1 MSVDP
6 STAKPNTG
14 SLEEQRDFLL
24 DSLRDL
30 ERDRDA
36 GEISESDYLE
46 LKDDYTNRAAVVL
59 RAMEAG
65 PAPTPHRAR
74 RAPSARTRP
83 RAAGPTPERRRRSL
97 LVTIGVA
104 LAIVAIAGG
113 SVALFSDSR
122 DAGQPLTGSLPGTP
136 AERLSQAVQLD
147 SQGKALD
154 ALKLYDAV
162 LAEDPAN
169 VQALAYKGWL
179 LKRAGLADEAQEA
192 LDKAVAIDPRYP
204 DAHFFRGMLLFQDR
218 NDPAGAVVEF
228 RTFLDNNPPQ
238 EMVPAVQEVL
248 RRAEAEAAARAP
260 TPAAP

>member
-1 MSVDP
+1 M
-6 STAKPNTG
+6 
-14 SLEEQRDFLL
+14 
-24 DSLRDL
+24 
-30 ERDRDA
+30 
-36 GEISESDYLE
+36 
-46 LKDDYTNRAAVVL
+46 
-59 RAMEAG
+59 
-65 PAPTPHRAR
+65 
-74 RAPSARTRP
+74 
-83 RAAGPTPERRRRSL
+83 
-97 LVTIGVA
+97 
-104 LAIVAIAGG
+104 
-113 SVALFSDSR
+113 ALFSDSR

-147 SQGKALD
+147 SQGKALE
-154 ALKLYDAV
+154 ALKMYDAV

-238 EMVPAVQEVL
+238 EMVPAVQDVL
-248 RRAEAEAAARAP
+248 KRAEAEAAARAP
-260 TPAAP
+260 AG